1 VGGVHETQAVMKSL
15 QVVKQRLPQKRWK
28 CNPILFPSLFPFS
41 SLRELHEPTKIERCH
56 VICFLY
62 QIWLL
67 FCWLLFVL
75 FFILFWLISF
85 SISSFTHLVLFYFY
99 VKFGFYAF
107 DYYLFC
113 LLSFF
118 IFFLNFIPRYFID
131 CGFGFVIFMDLPS
144 MKLIIVSWLG
154 SLVSKISSSWLKN
167 FLGFFFQFHPK
178 H

>member
-118 IFFLNFIPRYFID
+118 IFFLKFHSSIFYWLWIWLCD
-131 CGFGFVIFMDLPS
+131 LYGFAFYEINYCLMTWVTSFED
-144 MKLIIVSWLG
+144 
-154 SLVSKISSSWLKN
+154 
-167 FLGFFFQFHPK
+167 
-178 H
+178 